1 MTRLLTQI
9 GICLIIISFTT
20 VSCTKKGD
28 PGPSGTNGTNGTNG
42 TDGTDGTDGAPGADG
57 NTLYVS
63 DTIHLIDTDF
73 ASGYWTVPT
82 AGGGTLGNAAK
93 IASIEV
99 DTITQRI
106 FESGIV
112 VVYLKNSSNFSGPNQ
127 WTQLPF
133 YIGSFTGGYTINVT
147 SAFDEGHLRIYYFFL
162 QTDAAATVPSIYTT
176 EVPALDLRYVILPGS
191 GGFGVAPPARFMD
204 DASMNKYFRIK

>member
-1 MTRLLTQI
+1 
-9 GICLIIISFTT
+9 TT

-42 TDGTDGTDGAPGADG
+42 TDGTDGAPGADG
-57 NTLYVS
+57 NTLYIS

-73 ASGYWTVPT
+73 ESGYWTVPT
-82 AGGGTLGNAAK
+82 AGGGSLGHAARV
-93 IASIEV
+93 ATIEV

-112 VVYLKNSSNFSGPNQ
+112 VVYLKNSSNFTSFNQ
-127 WTQLPF
+127 WMQLPF
-133 YIGSFTGGYTINVT
+133 QIGGFTGGYDINVT
-147 SAFDEGHLRIYYFFL
+147 FGFDEGHLRIYYFFVK
-162 QTDAAATVPSIYTT
+162 TDAVATVPNVYTI
-176 EVPALDLRYVILPGS
+176 EVPTLDLRYVILPGS

-204 DASMNKYFRIK
+204 DASMKNYFRVR